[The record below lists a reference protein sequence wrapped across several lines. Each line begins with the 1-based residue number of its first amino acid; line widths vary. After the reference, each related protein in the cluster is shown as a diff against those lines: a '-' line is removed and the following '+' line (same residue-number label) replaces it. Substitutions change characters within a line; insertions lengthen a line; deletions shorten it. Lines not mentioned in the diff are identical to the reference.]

1 MTAWKEARET
11 TWQRGGGDRD
21 ETFDLLSVE
30 GHVESR
36 REVSVDEGEKDVE
49 EEEEIHDGASALWRI
64 GAEEGEEKREK
75 RHQRELSAG
84 ALELTHCSTA
94 TTRTDRSR
102 NPRSGAR
109 NTSAWTIFQPPSSA
123 SITSSS
129 LVGSFGSIN
138 QREETRL

>member
-1 MTAWKEARET
+1 MKKVTAWKEARET

-49 EEEEIHDGASALWRI
+49 EEEEIHDGASALRRI

-75 RHQRELSAG
+75 RHQQELRAR
-84 ALELTHCSTA
+84 ALSLTRLRIA
-94 TTRTDRSR
+94 TTRTERRR
-102 NPRSGAR
+102 NPCSGAR
-109 NTSAWTIFQPPSSA
+109 NTSA
-123 SITSSS
+123 
-129 LVGSFGSIN
+129 
-138 QREETRL
+138 